1 MRATSSIID
10 CVSIHAP
17 LARCDVGPQYMHFP
31 LNVSIHAPTKGAT
44 PQRGR
49 NKQFSQCFN
58 PRTHEGC
65 DYWQPGRQSTC
76 TSFNPRTHE
85 GCDLWSAYAHREQ
98 DCFNP
103 RTSCEVRRLLLRTQE
118 WWYKVSIH
126 APLARCD
133 VPSGG
138 FVYIAYVFQSTH
150 LLRGATAKGHIYSL
164 FLRVSMGIFPH

>member
-65 DYWQPGRQSTC
+65 D
-76 TSFNPRTHE
+76 
-85 GCDLWSAYAHREQ
+85 LWSAYAHREQ

-103 RTSCEVRRLLLRTQE
+103 RTSCEVRHLLLRTQE

-164 FLRVSMGIFPH
+164 FCVYRWGYFPTDTVCSY